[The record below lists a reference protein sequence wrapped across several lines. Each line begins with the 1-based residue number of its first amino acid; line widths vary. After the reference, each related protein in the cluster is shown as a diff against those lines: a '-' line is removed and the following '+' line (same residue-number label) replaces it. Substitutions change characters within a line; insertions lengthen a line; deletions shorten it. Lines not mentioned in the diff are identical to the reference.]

1 MKIKYQIW
9 LCFLFTV
16 GWASVAHAKLNIV
29 ASTPDVGAMA
39 KEIGKDKVEVMS
51 IAKPTEDPH
60 FVDAKP
66 SFIVKLNK
74 ADMLIDGGLQL
85 ELGWLPT
92 IGCRSKKPKKS
103 LQERRDI

>member
-1 MKIKYQIW
+1 MKIKYPV
-9 LCFLFTV
+9 FFFTLLV
-16 GWASVAHAKLNIV
+16 ISCTSTAYAKINIV
-29 ASTPDVGAMA
+29 ATTPDLGSIAR
-39 KEIGKDKVEVMS
+39 EIGKDKVEVTS

-85 ELGWLPT
+85 
-92 IGCRSKKPKKS
+92 
-103 LQERRDI
+103 